1 VLAPGNRNVTITGLG
16 ASPSFGTTS
25 IARGAVSFSVVGKSS
40 AASFGSVAIQ
50 KGNVNFSV
58 TGKSSGALLGNVSI
72 VAGNRNLA
80 ITGKTSAAAFGSF
93 SVTAAASSQAFS
105 VTGLGSASS
114 FGSIVV
120 VAGVAVLGIGGLGSA
135 GAFGTLVLT
144 TRDQNVTIT
153 SLGSAAAFGVVSA
166 YASAVTGDLDFASA
180 ATAGYELRCYEKA
193 KQLPDEPSE
202 MVCVYVK
209 SLRGSDGTTGEHEHV
224 CGAGTN
230 PSVTTAKVTALA
242 SLNGFR
248 RNRYTGSPTT
258 TGALVPVAF
267 LDGTM
272 PVLDVT

>member
-1 VLAPGNRNVTITGLG
+1 MSLLVLLKGSGGGASPQTVSITALG
-16 ASPSFGTTS
+16 ASPSFGTTG
-25 IARGAVSFSVVGKSS
+25 IAPGAASFSVVGKSS
-40 AASFGSVAIQ
+40 AASFGTVAIQ
-50 KGNVNFSV
+50 KGNANFSV
-58 TGKSSGALLGNVSI
+58 AGKSSGALFGNVSI
-72 VAGNRNLA
+72 VAGNRNLV
-80 ITGKTSAAAFGSF
+80 ITGKASDAVFGSLA
-93 SVTAAASSQAFS
+93 VAPGGAA
-105 VTGLGSASS
+105 VGLGGLGSASS

-135 GAFGTLVLT
+135 
-144 TRDQNVTIT
+144 
-153 SLGSAAAFGVVSA
+153 AAFGVVSA
-166 YASAVTGDLDFASA
+166 YAPAVTGDLDFAGA

-272 PVLDVT
+272 PVLAVT

>member
-1 VLAPGNRNVTITGLG
+1 MSLLVLLKGSGGGASPQTVSITALG

-25 IARGAVSFSVVGKSS
+25 IAPGAASFSVVGKSS
-40 AASFGSVAIQ
+40 AASFGTVTIQ
-50 KGNVNFSV
+50 KGNANFSV
-58 TGKSSGALLGNVSI
+58 AGKSSGALFGNVSI
-72 VAGNRNLA
+72 VAGNRNLV
-80 ITGKTSAAAFGSF
+80 ITGKTSDAVFGSLA
-93 SVTAAASSQAFS
+93 VAPGGAA
-105 VTGLGSASS
+105 VGLG
-114 FGSIVV
+114 G
-120 VAGVAVLGIGGLGSA
+120 
-135 GAFGTLVLT
+135 
-144 TRDQNVTIT
+144 
-153 SLGSAAAFGVVSA
+153 LGSAAAFGVVSA
-166 YASAVTGDLDFASA
+166 YAPAVTGDLDFVGA

-209 SLRGSDGTTGEHEHV
+209 SLRGSDGTTGEHEYV